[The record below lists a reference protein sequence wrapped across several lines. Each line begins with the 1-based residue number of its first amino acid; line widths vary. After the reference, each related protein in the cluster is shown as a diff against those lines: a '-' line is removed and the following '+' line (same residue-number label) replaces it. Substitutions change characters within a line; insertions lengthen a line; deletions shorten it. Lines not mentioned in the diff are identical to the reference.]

1 MRMMKDLQENER
13 AGPLMLQSEIGWI
26 FADSVK
32 IILVRAILWDYC
44 MMKLWLETHLREV
57 AYCDVI
63 KCQTLSGDICPKLS
77 FKENNGIFASMFI
90 KQWIKICF
98 FFQTRC

>member
-26 FADSVK
+26 FANSVK

-44 MMKLWLETHLREV
+44 MMK
-57 AYCDVI
+57 
-63 KCQTLSGDICPKLS
+63 
-77 FKENNGIFASMFI
+77 
-90 KQWIKICF
+90 
-98 FFQTRC
+98 